1 MSRVINTT
9 DPSSLL
15 EADSGGGFNLVG
27 KIDESN
33 RLNGG
38 PEDDLILTAPPD
50 AGATAG
56 VEDVI
61 DGGDGNDTIAV
72 YGGDDSVL
80 GGSGNDL
87 IFGNRGKDTLVGEEG
102 DDSLFAGQ
110 ENDYLDGGDG
120 DDVISGDLGDDT
132 VSGDTGNDLV
142 FGGQGDD
149 SLDGGDGD
157 DTVHGGQGDDKIHG
171 GSGNDLLFGDRGSD
185 LLTGGEGQDTFAF
198 AGHNNPGN
206 TPEMISGDTIT
217 DFTSGNDKIALDGAV
232 FSALGD
238 TLEAVDFEK
247 TTQVDGASSAKLIYN
262 EETGELIYNPTSE
275 TGDEITIATLQGSP
289 DLNLGDFEV
298 F

>member
-9 DPSSLL
+9 DPSLL

-27 KIDESN
+27 QTEESN

-50 AGATAG
+50 AGSTAE
-56 VEDVI
+56 VRDVI
-61 DGGDGNDTIAV
+61 DSWVGDDTIAV

-80 GGSGNDL
+80 GASGNDL
-87 IFGNRGKDTLVGEEG
+87 VFGNRGNDTLVGEEG
-102 DDSLFAGQ
+102 DDSLFGGQ
-110 ENDYLDGGDG
+110 ENDDIDGGDG

-132 VSGDTGNDLV
+132 ASGNTGNDLV
-142 FGGQGDD
+142 FGSQGDD
-149 SLDGGDGD
+149 SLDGDDGD
-157 DTVHGGQGDDKIHG
+157 DTVHGGQGSDRIDG

-185 LLTGGEGQDTFAF
+185 LLTGGQGQDTFAF
-198 AGHNNPGN
+198 SGHNNPGN
-206 TPEMISGDTIT
+206 TAEMISGDTIT
-217 DFTSGNDKIALDGAV
+217 DFMSGEDKIALDRAV

-238 TLEAVDFEK
+238 TLESVDFEK

-275 TGDEITIATLQGSP
+275 TGDEIAIATLQGSP